1 MKAGRRDKSATGQAL
16 LGVDELICF
25 ALYSTGLAMD
35 KAYRKA
41 LRPLHI
47 TYPQYLVMLLLWQT
61 DERTVTDLGDRLY
74 LDSATLTPLLKRLEQ
89 TGLVSRR
96 RAVDDERR
104 VIISLTAAGR
114 ALKQKAADVQLAISQ
129 ATQCTADELGD
140 LQKQLQALRAKLR
153 GA

>member
-1 MKAGRRDKSATGQAL
+1 MKSGQRSKPATGQPL
-16 LGVDELICF
+16 LGVDQLVCF

-41 LRPLHI
+41 LRPLNI
-47 TYPQYLVMLLLWQT
+47 TYPQYLVMVLLWET
-61 DERTVTDLGDRLY
+61 DGRTVTELGDRLY

-96 RAVDDERR
+96 RAVEDERR

-114 ALKQKAADVQLAISQ
+114 ALKQKASDVQLEIFH
-129 ATQCTADELGD
+129 ATKCTMGELGD
-140 LQKQLQALRAKLR
+140 LHKQLQTLRAKLR
-153 GA
+153 SE